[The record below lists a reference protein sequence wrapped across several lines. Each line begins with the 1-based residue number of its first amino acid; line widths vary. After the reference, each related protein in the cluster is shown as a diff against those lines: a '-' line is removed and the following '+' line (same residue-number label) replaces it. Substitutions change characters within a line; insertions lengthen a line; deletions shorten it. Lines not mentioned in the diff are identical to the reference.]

1 MRLGSLW
8 FRIFER
14 HYYNFCECF
23 IIHTYALPIIILCSL
38 EMMSDEDTA
47 LNINCYRY
55 LHCVSDE
62 EDLFMVS
69 DLLLGGDLRYHLGQD
84 VKFGENS
91 IKLFACEI
99 GSALEYLQSK
109 HIVHRYKPQYNLMF

>member
-1 MRLGSLW
+1 MDEE
-8 FRIFER
+8 IK
-14 HYYNFCECF
+14 YYNR
-23 IIHTYALPIIILCSL
+23 TRPIIL
-38 EMMSDEDTA
+38 
-47 LNINCYRY
+47 
-55 LHCVSDE
+55 SDE

-99 GSALEYLQSK
+99 GSALEYLQSER
-109 HIVHRYKPQYNLMF
+109 IIHR

>member
-1 MRLGSLW
+1 MNG
-8 FRIFER
+8 
-14 HYYNFCECF
+14 F
-23 IIHTYALPIIILCSL
+23 I
-38 EMMSDEDTA
+38 
-47 LNINCYRY
+47 
-55 LHCVSDE
+55 SDE

-99 GSALEYLQSK
+99 GSALEYLQNER
-109 HIVHRYKPQYNLMF
+109 IIHR